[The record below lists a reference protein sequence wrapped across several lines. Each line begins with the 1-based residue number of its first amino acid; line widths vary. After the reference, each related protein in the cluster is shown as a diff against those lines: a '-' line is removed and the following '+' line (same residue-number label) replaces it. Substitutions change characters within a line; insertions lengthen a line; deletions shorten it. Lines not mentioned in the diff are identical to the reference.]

1 MSLIQ
6 RLQERTGGTKDYLS
20 YSTVKYALED
30 MRLFELKYLD
40 KLKKK
45 TQALSFGSLY
55 DCLLMTPEEF
65 DDRFVMIDDDQI
77 VEELKTKGIKNPRA
91 TKVYKDY
98 LRKLEQDNPDKEMV
112 NADDHTQ
119 AIDMITRLEDCGAKD
134 LYLTGKYQVEFKK
147 PIPTKNHGDVMMRG
161 FLDCLGKTFIC
172 DSKSCQNLNGF
183 KYDIFKYGYP
193 IQAYLYLTAFDLD
206 EFYWLAQSKVYPY
219 TPGVYKASE
228 ETLKLGENKFNQ
240 AIDTIAD
247 FLESDKGSETHYLI
261 QTI

>member
-6 RLQERTGGTKDYLS
+6 RLQEKTGGSKDYLS

-65 DDRFVMIDDDQI
+65 DDRFVLVDDVDI
-77 VEELKTKGIKNPRA
+77 VESLKAKGIKLPRA
-91 TKVYKDY
+91 TKVYKEFIS
-98 LRKLEQDNPDKEMV
+98 KLEKDNPDKEMV
-112 NADDHTQ
+112 NEQDHMQ

-134 LYLTGKYQVEFKK
+134 LYLTGKYQVEFKQ
-147 PIPTKNHGDVMMRG
+147 PIPTENHGDIMMRG

-172 DSKSCQNLNGF
+172 DSKSCQNIAGF

-193 IQAYLYLTAFDLD
+193 IQAYIYLKAFNLE
-206 EFYWLAQSKVYPY
+206 EFYWLAQSKTYPY
-219 TPGVYKASE
+219 TPAVYKASE
-228 ETLKLGENKFNQ
+228 ETLKVGAKQFNK